1 MEARRVHRIVGVATL
16 LAFIATGAYMRFV
29 YHGMARVEMAARIT
43 FRTRHLFILGAALV
57 HLALGAYLTPAA
69 TRRRRAWQ
77 TAGSV
82 LLCLAAPPLIVAF
95 FVDPFAP
102 GYRTEL
108 SSLGLYALFAG
119 TLLHVLAAGRGS
131 S

>member
-1 MEARRVHRIVGVATL
+1 MEVRRVHRIVGAVTL

-29 YHGMARVEMAARIT
+29 YHGMAGVEMATRIT

-69 TRRRRAWQ
+69 TRRRQAWQ

-82 LLCLAAPPLIVAF
+82 LLCLATPPLIIAF

-108 SSLGLYALFAG
+108 SSLGLYALLAG
-119 TLLHVLAAGRGS
+119 TLLHVLAAGRGAS
-131 S
+131 